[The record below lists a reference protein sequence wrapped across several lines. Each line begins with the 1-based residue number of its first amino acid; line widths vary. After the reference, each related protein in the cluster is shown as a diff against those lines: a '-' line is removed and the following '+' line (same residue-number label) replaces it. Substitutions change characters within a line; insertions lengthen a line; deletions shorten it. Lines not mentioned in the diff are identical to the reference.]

1 MFTKVCGSI
10 VDTSNSVFPTLEQ
23 LRNHLMQLAI
33 ANQQDIE
40 KNSGFR
46 IRVEL
51 QKRPKVCIDP
61 PNCVYRS
68 F

>member
-1 MFTKVCGSI
+1 
-10 VDTSNSVFPTLEQ
+10 
-23 LRNHLMQLAI
+23 MQLAI